1 MCHLY
6 VYTSYLYVNICIKE
20 YLKVHTYSK
29 SLVVVNE
36 GQTMRNFHFLNFWRF
51 LHEHALFLLS
61 GKTNKTPHFQGKK
74 PTTSKTAR
82 HRPHSERGYTV
93 VREQTYTCDKR
104 LYKLISQEDREGRI
118 SVYFYYNIKYSKTFS
133 GFTVRLGIKIR

>member
-20 YLKVHTYSK
+20 YLKVYTYSK

-36 GQTMRNFHFLNFWRF
+36 SQTMRNFHFLNFWRF
-51 LHEHALFLLS
+51 LHEHVLFLQSEKTKPLIS
-61 GKTNKTPHFQGKK
+61 RGKNP
-74 PTTSKTAR
+74 PPAR

-118 SVYFYYNIKYSKTFS
+118 SVYFYYNIKYSKIFS